1 MRNNILNHLLQIANV
16 SFIFGI
22 VLTTILVSQSEN
34 IEFNWPVLYIP
45 CIIFLII
52 SLGIATAFA
61 IFKKNYFI
69 LVGMHISKKSITLYK
84 WSVYMLFINI
94 FIAIVMLFLGSFLLL
109 VNSSTKSVDFFR
121 NGYLY
126 IVIALEMVLTL
137 IDVAIDALS
146 KLKTKV
152 DLSIKRGGSDLL
164 LSKDYANEKL
174 ESESNS
180 ITKN

>member
-1 MRNNILNHLLQIANV
+1 
-16 SFIFGI
+16 
-22 VLTTILVSQSEN
+22 
-34 IEFNWPVLYIP
+34 
-45 CIIFLII
+45 
-52 SLGIATAFA
+52 
-61 IFKKNYFI
+61 
-69 LVGMHISKKSITLYK
+69 
-84 WSVYMLFINI
+84 
-94 FIAIVMLFLGSFLLL
+94 MLFLGSFLLL